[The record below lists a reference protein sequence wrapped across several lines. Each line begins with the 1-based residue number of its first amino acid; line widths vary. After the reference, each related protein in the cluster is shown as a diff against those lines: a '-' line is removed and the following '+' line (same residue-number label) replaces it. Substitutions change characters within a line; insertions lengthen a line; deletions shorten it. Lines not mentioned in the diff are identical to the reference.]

1 MINDETNANYQSLKK
16 DLELKECV
24 DLIKLRLD
32 FFGSFFGNGKKNE

>member
-32 FFGSFFGNGKKNE
+32 FFWFFFRQWKKE